1 MTSNAER
8 ETTVVKGKT
17 ESVVRIWTLGVRRT
31 DARKLDKDTRVTCV
45 KRNSDDVGGF
55 YEVPADQWSV
65 TSGLKRRS
73 KPMSE
78 ERRQEMAARLRS
90 YREQNR

>member
-8 ETTVVKGKT
+8 ETTAVTGKT
-17 ESVVRIWTLGVRRT
+17 ESVVRIWTNIPS
-31 DARKLDKDTRVTCV
+31 DARKLDKDNRVVCV
-45 KRNSDDVGGF
+45 KRNPDDVGGF

-78 ERRQEMAARLRS
+78 ERRQVMADRLRA

>member
-1 MTSNAER
+1 MTSNLER
-8 ETTVVKGKT
+8 ETTAVKGKT
-17 ESVVRIWTLGVRRT
+17 ESVVRIWTNIPS
-31 DARKLDKDTRVTCV
+31 DARKLEKDNRVTCV

-73 KPMSE
+73 KPLSDE
-78 ERRQEMAARLRS
+78 QRAATAERFRQ

>member
-8 ETTVVKGKT
+8 ETTAVKGKT
-17 ESVVRIWTLGVRRT
+17 ESVVRVWTNIPS
-31 DARKLDKDTRVTCV
+31 DARKHDKDTRVTCV

-78 ERRQEMAARLRS
+78 ERRQEMAARLRT

>member
-8 ETTVVKGKT
+8 ETTAVKGKT
-17 ESVVRIWTLGVRRT
+17 ESVVRIWTNIPS

-55 YEVPADQWSV
+55 YVRRSRGSV

-78 ERRQEMAARLRS
+78 EQRAAAAERFRQ

>member
-8 ETTVVKGKT
+8 ETTAVKGKT

-31 DARKLDKDTRVTCV
+31 DARKLDKDNRVVCV

-55 YEVPADQWSV
+55 YVRRSRGSV

-73 KPMSE
+73 KPMSDE
-78 ERRQEMAARLRS
+78 QRAAAAERFRQ

>member
-8 ETTVVKGKT
+8 ETTAVKGKT
-17 ESVVRIWTLGVRRT
+17 ESVVRIWTNIPS

-78 ERRQEMAARLRS
+78 ERRQEMAARLRA
-90 YREQNR
+90 YREQNQ

>member
-17 ESVVRIWTLGVRRT
+17 ESVVRIWTNIPS

-55 YEVPADQWSV
+55 YVRRSRGSV

-78 ERRQEMAARLRS
+78 EQRAAAAERFRQ

>member
-8 ETTVVKGKT
+8 ETTAVKGKT
-17 ESVVRIWTLGVRRT
+17 ESVVRIWTNIPSEE
-31 DARKLDKDTRVTCV
+31 RKLDKDTRVTCV

-78 ERRQEMAARLRS
+78 ERRQEMAARLRA